1 MAIKISKTNA
11 MRILDSEKITY
22 NIREY
27 PENGP
32 VAAVDVARYL
42 EQPADR
48 LFKTLVTT
56 DNNHGYYVF
65 CLPGDAELDLKK
77 AARVAGVKKIEM
89 LKQKDLLPL
98 TGYIH
103 GGCSPVGMKKVF
115 PTYMDASALNWDSIY
130 VSGGKIGLQIE
141 VHPQELTQFLPLS
154 FADLVK

>member
-1 MAIKISKTNA
+1 MAKKISKTNA

-32 VAAVDVARYL
+32 IAAVDVARYL

-65 CLPGDAELDLKK
+65 CLPGDEELDLKK

-115 PTYMDASALNWDSIY
+115 PTYMDASAQNWDSIY

-141 VHPQELTQFLPLS
+141 VNPQDLTKFLPLS
-154 FADLVK
+154 FADLLK